1 MLGGGDARVCTT
13 LRTMDL
19 LGNGSLSKVI
29 LIWNL
34 VISPH
39 PRGTPSFRNL
49 RKMFLRMTLW
59 LRVRDSPTT

>member
-1 MLGGGDARVCTT
+1 MLGGDAKVCTT

-29 LIWNL
+29 LNNDYNPNSL
-34 VISPH
+34 N
-39 PRGTPSFRNL
+39 PSFRNL
-49 RKMFLRMTLW
+49 RKMFLRMTVW